1 MPEAEEKQKET
12 VDIDTSGPEV
22 EIKLPEEKTKDED
35 KTYEDERE
43 TKLEDGGVADDT
55 PEKPVEQPAVQG
67 SDKQESNA
75 KEVEDYSEGV
85 KKRIAKLTKKMREA
99 ERQKDEALR
108 YAESVKKERDQFKSQ
123 ATSLDKNYATEMEGR
138 IASSLAAAQ
147 AKLAA
152 ARESQD
158 SKAEVEA
165 LTAISQLGY
174 EQGKLAELKT
184 AQQMEE
190 TAAKDKPQ
198 TIAQPKRP
206 ASPDPRAEAWAE
218 KNEWFGKDNAM
229 TYTAFD
235 LHRKLTEEEG
245 YDPKSD
251 EYYAEIDKRI
261 RLEFP
266 HKFDTTV
273 EKQTS
278 KPTQNVA
285 SATRSSK
292 TSRKSVRLTSSQVA
306 IAKKLGVPLEEYAK
320 QLMNTKGVC
329 ETTYEH
335 EGGIGIWKRINQLV
349 RAKLSKVIQQ
359 KYNHKLKRLSQK
371 QDQKFGLHHRT

>member
-1 MPEAEEKQKET
+1 MPETEENKT
-12 VDIDTSGPEV
+12 IDIDTSGPEV
-22 EIKLPEEKTKDED
+22 EVKLPEEKTKEED
-35 KTYEDERE
+35 KTYESS
-43 TKLEDGGVADDT
+43 EDNIVTSDSSEEPSQQSDVRVEENKTQQGAV
-55 PEKPVEQPAVQG
+55 EKG
-67 SDKQESNA
+67 SDKQQDNRQ
-75 KEVEDYSEGV
+75 EVEEYSEGV

-99 ERQKDEALR
+99 ERQRDEAIS
-108 YAESVKKERDQFKSQ
+108 YAERTKKERDEFKTQSI
-123 ATSLDKNYATEMEGR
+123 SLDKNYATEMEGR

-152 ARESQD
+152 ARDSQD

-184 AQQMEE
+184 AQQMQE
-190 TAAKDKPQ
+190 TAAKEKPAVP
-198 TIAQPKRP
+198 TQPKRP
-206 ASPDPRAEAWAE
+206 SAPDPKAEAWAE

-245 YDPKSD
+245 FDPKSD
-251 EYYAEIDKRI
+251 DYYEEIDKRI

-292 TSRKSVRLTSSQVA
+292 TGRKSVRLTSSQVA

-320 QLMNTKGVC
+320 QLMNTKEV
-329 ETTYEH
+329 
-335 EGGIGIWKRINQLV
+335 
-349 RAKLSKVIQQ
+349 
-359 KYNHKLKRLSQK
+359 
-371 QDQKFGLHHRT
+371 

>member
-1 MPEAEEKQKET
+1 MPDKEEKLSNEPM
-12 VDIDTSGPEV
+12 VDLDTSGPGAKV
-22 EIKLPEEKTKDED
+22 ELPEIQKEAE
-35 KTYEDERE
+35 KTYEKEEKQNEANVTYD
-43 TKLEDGGVADDT
+43 DQPADT
-55 PEKPVEQPAVQG
+55 SEKPVEQPGVRDEKNEGGEVTQKTDEVK
-67 SDKQESNA
+67 SDKQQDNTQA
-75 KEVEDYSEGV
+75 VEEYSEGV

-99 ERQKDEALR
+99 ERQREEALR
-108 YAESVKKERDQFKSQ
+108 YAQSIKQERDQFQTQ

-138 IASSLAAAQ
+138 ISSSIAAAQ

-152 ARESQD
+152 ARQNED

-184 AQQMEE
+184 QHQMQE
-190 TAAKDKPQ
+190 TAAKE
-198 TIAQPKRP
+198 QPVQQPVQRQPEP
-206 ASPDPRAEAWAE
+206 ARDPKAEAWAE

-245 YDPKSD
+245 MDPQSD
-251 EYYAEIDKRI
+251 EYYTEVDKRI

-266 HKFDTTV
+266 HKFDKV
-273 EKQTS
+273 EEKQTT

-285 SATRSSK
+285 SATRSTKSG
-292 TSRKSVRLTSSQVA
+292 RKQVRLTSSQVA

-320 QLMNTKGVC
+320 QLINTKEV
-329 ETTYEH
+329 
-335 EGGIGIWKRINQLV
+335 
-349 RAKLSKVIQQ
+349 
-359 KYNHKLKRLSQK
+359 
-371 QDQKFGLHHRT
+371 

>member
-1 MPEAEEKQKET
+1 MPDKEEKLSNEPM
-12 VDIDTSGPEV
+12 VDLDTSGPGARVELPEV
-22 EIKLPEEKTKDED
+22 EKEADKTFENEVKPNEPNITYDDQPADTAEKSDEQPVVRDKKNDGGEVTQKADEEKT
-35 KTYEDERE
+35 
-43 TKLEDGGVADDT
+43 
-55 PEKPVEQPAVQG
+55 
-67 SDKQESNA
+67 DKQQDNTQA
-75 KEVEDYSEGV
+75 VEEYSEGV

-99 ERQKDEALR
+99 ERQKEEALR
-108 YAESVKKERDQFKSQ
+108 YAHSVKQERDQFQTQ

-138 IASSLAAAQ
+138 ISSSIAAAQ

-152 ARESQD
+152 ARQNED

-184 AQQMEE
+184 QHQMQE
-190 TAAKDKPQ
+190 TADKEKPVQ
-198 TIAQPKRP
+198 QPVQRQPEP
-206 ASPDPRAEAWAE
+206 ARDPKAEAWAE

-245 YDPKSD
+245 MDPQSD
-251 EYYAEIDKRI
+251 EYYTEVDKRI

-266 HKFDTTV
+266 HKFDKV
-273 EKQTS
+273 EEKQTT

-285 SATRSSK
+285 SATRSTKSG
-292 TSRKSVRLTSSQVA
+292 RKQVRLTSSQVA

-320 QLMNTKGVC
+320 QLINTKEV
-329 ETTYEH
+329 
-335 EGGIGIWKRINQLV
+335 
-349 RAKLSKVIQQ
+349 
-359 KYNHKLKRLSQK
+359 
-371 QDQKFGLHHRT
+371 

>member
-1 MPEAEEKQKET
+1 MPLSENDKT
-12 VDIDTSGPEV
+12 VELDVTGPGANV
-22 EIKLPEEKTKDED
+22 ELPEIENDTD
-35 KTYEDERE
+35 KTFENEVKKNEANITYDNEPN
-43 TKLEDGGVADDT
+43 DT
-55 PEKPVEQPAVQG
+55 PEKSDEQPDVRDKKNEGGEVVQKTSEEG
-67 SDKQESNA
+67 SDKQPGNI
-75 KEVEDYSEGV
+75 KDVEEYSEGV

-108 YAESVKKERDQFKSQ
+108 FAENVKRERDQFKTA

-138 IASSLAAAQ
+138 ITSSLSAAQ

-152 ARESQD
+152 ARTNED

-174 EQGKLAELKT
+174 EQGKLAEIKSQH
-184 AQQMEE
+184 AMEE
-190 TAAKDKPQ
+190 TAANERPTLQPTPQ
-198 TIAQPKRP
+198 PQAPARDPK
-206 ASPDPRAEAWAE
+206 AEAWAE
-218 KNEWFGKDNAM
+218 ENDWFGKDNAM

-245 YDPKSD
+245 MDPQSD
-251 EYYAEIDKRI
+251 EYYVEVDKRI

-266 HKFDTTV
+266 HKFGKV
-273 EKQTS
+273 EQQTS

-292 TSRKSVRLTSSQVA
+292 TGRKTVRLTPTQVT

-320 QLMNTKGVC
+320 QLIITKEV
-329 ETTYEH
+329 
-335 EGGIGIWKRINQLV
+335 
-349 RAKLSKVIQQ
+349 
-359 KYNHKLKRLSQK
+359 
-371 QDQKFGLHHRT
+371 